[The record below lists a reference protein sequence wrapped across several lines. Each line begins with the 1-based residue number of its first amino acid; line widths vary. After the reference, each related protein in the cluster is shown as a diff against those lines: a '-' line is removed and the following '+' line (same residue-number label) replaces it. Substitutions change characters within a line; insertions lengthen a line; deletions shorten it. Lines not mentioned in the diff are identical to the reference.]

1 MTYQAFGI
9 KIPLMKKIILASNSP
24 RRREILAAAGI
35 RFEVIPSE
43 IEENITA
50 DSPEE
55 LVKGLSLLKC
65 TDVAKRMGPG
75 FTVIGADTIV
85 VHDGQIMGKPKDGA
99 DAFNML
105 KSLKGDTHA
114 VYTGVTVIDTD
125 TGKEMTFNERCE
137 VRMFDVSNE
146 AIRKYIETGE
156 PMDKAGAYAIQGRGA
171 FLVERINGDFYT
183 VMGLPIARLM
193 KVLYEE
199 FGLKWEDTP

>member
-9 KIPLMKKIILASNSP
+9 KIPLMKNIILASNSP

-35 RFEVIPSE
+35 SFEVVPSE
-43 IEENITA
+43 IEENISA

-65 TDVAKRMGPG
+65 DDVAKRMGPG
-75 FTVIGADTIV
+75 FIVIGADTIV
-85 VHDGQIMGKPKDGA
+85 VHDGQVMGKPKDGA

-125 TGKEMTFNERCE
+125 TGKEMTFDERCE

>member
-125 TGKEMTFNERCE
+125 TGKKMTFNERCE

>member
-1 MTYQAFGI
+1 MTYPQRRI
-9 KIPLMKKIILASNSP
+9 KIPLMKKIILASSSP

-35 RFEVIPSE
+35 NFEVIPSE
-43 IEENITA
+43 TEENISA

-55 LVKGLSLLKC
+55 LVRGLSLLKC
-65 TDVAKRMGPG
+65 SDVAKKAPG
-75 FTVIGADTIV
+75 GFIVIGADTIV
-85 VHDGQIMGKPKDGA
+85 VHDGKIMGKPKDGT

-105 KSLKGDTHA
+105 RSLCGDTHA

-125 TGKEMTFNERCE
+125 SGKEMTFHERCE
-137 VRMFDVSNE
+137 VKMYDVSND

-193 KVLYEE
+193 KVLYED
-199 FGLKWEDTP
+199 FALKWEALS

>member
-9 KIPLMKKIILASNSP
+9 KISLMKKIILASNSP

-65 TDVAKRMGPG
+65 TDVAEGMGPG
-75 FTVIGADTIV
+75 FIVIGADTIV